1 METLKA
7 LSALIALSTPHE
19 IEPGTTT
26 TYEVPFIGFEIGI
39 GKDNTAR
46 LVLDEDSLLVLNE
59 MIDAEERK
67 LPAFLQPQTP
77 KERQVVLVKT
87 FRQRLD
93 AVLQD
98 MKEYR
103 SDLVD
108 PNSWT
113 GPKSDYEDAGETIA
127 QHTLAIRE
135 LESAIMRCGM
145 TLKNIG
151 NPNPYPDSYDPTST
165 KVEPTADNLKL

>member
-7 LSALIALSTPHE
+7 LSSLIASHE
-19 IEPGTTT
+19 RHNIDPGTTT

-39 GKDNTAR
+39 GKDHTAR
-46 LVLDEDSLLVLNE
+46 LVMDQDSALALADLL
-59 MIDAEERK
+59 EEQK
-67 LPAFLQPQTP
+67 LPAFLEPKTP

-98 MKEYR
+98 MKQYR
-103 SDLVD
+103 RDLMD

-113 GPKSDYEDAGETIA
+113 GPKGDYVDVGETIA
-127 QHTLAIRE
+127 QHTLAIRD

-151 NPNPYPDSYDPTST
+151 NPNPYPESYNPDSTV
-165 KVEPTADNLKL
+165 VEPTADNLKL